1 MRSCRP
7 TELIASGEISA
18 AAPAAWVILASRQ
31 RPAPI
36 EPEPA
41 ELAAQFAG
49 WVAVQHRAADLAR
62 EPAAVLP
69 AAYLGQGAGAHRE
82 QTAQESVQVEW
93 VQAPVA
99 PRAARRFPPPKRTRP
114 FGLCTFLP

>member
-7 TELIASGEISA
+7 KELIASGQICA
-18 AAPAAWVILASRQ
+18 AAPAAWVILASRR

-36 EPEPA
+36 ESAPA

-49 WVAVQHRAADLAR
+49 WVAVQHWAVDLAR

-82 QTAQESVQVEW
+82 
-93 VQAPVA
+93 
-99 PRAARRFPPPKRTRP
+99 
-114 FGLCTFLP
+114 

>member
-1 MRSCRP
+1 M
-7 TELIASGEISA
+7 
-18 AAPAAWVILASRQ
+18 ILASRR

-36 EPEPA
+36 EPEAA
-41 ELAAQFAG
+41 ELAALFAG

-82 QTAQESVQVEW
+82 QTAQASVQVE
-93 VQAPVA
+93 
-99 PRAARRFPPPKRTRP
+99 
-114 FGLCTFLP
+114 